1 MHTLLGVS
9 LSATPF
15 CLTLMDLTMAHPIK
29 QQALEDMR
37 EAGLDVSV
45 FAHEKVIIEITAVGD
60 VEVHID
66 FRHRNNSH
74 LKAD

>member
-1 MHTLLGVS
+1 
-9 LSATPF
+9 
-15 CLTLMDLTMAHPIK
+15 MARPIK

-37 EAGLDVSV
+37 KAGLDVSV
-45 FAHEKVIIEITAVGD
+45 FAHEKVIIEITAIGD

>member
-1 MHTLLGVS
+1 MS
-9 LSATPF
+9 
-15 CLTLMDLTMAHPIK
+15 HPIK
-29 QQALEDMR
+29 QQAIEDMR

-45 FAHEKVIIEITAVGD
+45 IAHEKVILTITAVGD

-74 LKAD
+74 LKAE